1 MANAKPVFYGV
12 SGFVRM
18 RTKGVCCIDRTAY
31 TRELEKTID
40 AVAKSVGEYFKV
52 RGASEAV

>member
-12 SGFVRM
+12 SVFVRM
-18 RTKGVCCIDRTAY
+18 RTKGANCIDRTAY

-40 AVAKSVGEYFKV
+40 AVSKSMGESFKV
-52 RGASEAV
+52 RNA